1 MRSLLLLVALLSAFL
16 VISPLNAPCRGVVVA
31 AAEESADE
39 DAGGDEESI
48 EEEEEPDAMEDQ
60 DETNTAGGGE
70 EGSRKQ
76 DAESMVRNHPKGEE
90 CIKVAEELEREVGL
104 FDNSGIGADGRK
116 KIAEKMQEHADKV
129 TGKDNHNE
137 FQQVFHALLEQL
149 HSSSGNFGAIDAC
162 IFLLKHHDEL

>member
-16 VISPLNAPCRGVVVA
+16 VISPLNGPCRGVVVA

-70 EGSRKQ
+70 

-116 KIAEKMQEHADKV
+116 KIAEKMKEHADKV

-137 FQQVFHALLEQL
+137 FQQAFHAHLEKL
-149 HSSSGNFGAIDAC
+149 HSSSGTFGAIDAC

>member
-76 DAESMVRNHPKGEE
+76 
-90 CIKVAEELEREVGL
+90 ELEREVGL